1 LRGRGLALALLVLA
15 SRASAQPSV
24 WDAAR
29 DPKVVRDY
37 QTLVSV
43 ERVLSRDDEPVFDPT
58 TPRELMRA
66 ALTAAELAG
75 RTDVADP
82 RLLFFVGELL
92 SDPLVG
98 RDQDA
103 RDVLDR
109 ALAADPRSPLA
120 GRAWFNVAI
129 ASARLEDPKREYDAY
144 THALELTWERGFRAN
159 IFTNRAESAMVLG
172 HLDRAVADYRK
183 AIELA
188 DRPDLQALGYY
199 GLGIALE
206 RSGDLPAAL
215 DAMRVARSIRIPG
228 IGSALDLPSVFFVPS
243 YDVHYYKAL
252 SAMSAARDA
261 KKPQIEAHYL
271 GLAASQWQE
280 YLEGAAP
287 DRHRWVPNARR
298 HEKVVLARLKKI
310 APPFKRPAAGRAR

>member
-1 LRGRGLALALLVLA
+1 LKGRGLALALLLLA
-15 SRASAQPSV
+15 GRAGAQPNI

-29 DPKVVRDY
+29 DPKLVRDE
-37 QTLVSV
+37 QTLVAV
-43 ERVLSRDDEPVFDPT
+43 ERVLSRDDAPVFDPT

-75 RTDVADP
+75 RPTVSDP

-98 RDQDA
+98 RDDEA
-103 RDVLDR
+103 REVLDR
-109 ALAADPRSPLA
+109 ALAADPSSPLA
-120 GRAWFNVAI
+120 GRGWFNVAI
-129 ASARLEDPKREYDAY
+129 ASARLADPKREHDAY

-172 HLDRAVADYRK
+172 HLDRAVADYEK

-188 DRPDLQALGYY
+188 DRPDLQALAYY
-199 GLGIALE
+199 GLGIARE
-206 RSGDLPAAL
+206 RSGDLPASL
-215 DAMRVARSIRIPG
+215 DAMRVARNIRLPG
-228 IGSALDLPSVFFVPS
+228 IGSALDLPSVFFVPD

-261 KKPQIEAHYL
+261 KKPQLEAHYL
-271 GLAASQWQE
+271 ALAASQWQE
-280 YLEGAAP
+280 YLAGAVP
-287 DRHRWVPNARR
+287 DQHRWVPNARR

-310 APPFKRPAAGRAR
+310 APPLKQPAAGRAR